1 MSQQTTEA
9 QGTHTVEVVEVVEEV
24 LAEELEFDRETLNDL
39 LAVKHRS

>member
-1 MSQQTTEA
+1 MSQQIAETTEA
-9 QGTHTVEVVEVVEEV
+9 QAVAVEVTEEV